1 MLPQDRIFESAT
13 KSKYYNKSMEEI
25 RIGIV
30 GVGKMGSTIAKIL
43 SEKFPLFLYD
53 TAGVPEELKRFEVNI
68 EDLTKKSDIIFIA
81 VKPKDVLDVLS
92 DISTAFGKKLI
103 VSIAAGIK
111 SDALKRFTK
120 RWARV
125 MPNICAEEKEGI
137 FAILT
142 EYEEDSILLK
152 EIFSDYGKVFVVKSD
167 EEIDIFT
174 ATAAS
179 GPGYI
184 SDIFESFEDAF
195 VKAGLPRN
203 IAKVVSAQIFLGTAK
218 MILNGKSPYDI
229 KSSVMTPS
237 GTTAEGLAEI
247 ILTKP
252 FIFRSVEKALE
263 RCKQIS
269 SYYTK

>member
-1 MLPQDRIFESAT
+1 MIKLRDMEWRI
-13 KSKYYNKSMEEI
+13 KVGVI
-25 RIGIV
+25 
-30 GVGKMGSTIAKIL
+30 GVGKMGSIIAKTL
-43 SEKFPLFLYD
+43 CEKFPLFLHD
-53 TAGVPEELKRFEVNI
+53 IAGVPNDLKKFEVNI
-68 EDLTKKSDIIFIA
+68 DELTQKSDIIFIA

-92 DISTAFGKKLI
+92 EISSAFGKRLI
-103 VSIAAGIK
+103 VSAAAGIN
-111 SDALKRFTK
+111 SDVLRRFTK
-120 RWARV
+120 RWGRI

-152 EIFSDYGKVFVVKSD
+152 EMFSEYGKTFIVKSD

-174 ATAAS
+174 ATSSS

-195 VKAGLPRN
+195 VRAGLPRN
-203 IAKVVSAQIFLGTAK
+203 VARIVSAQIFLGTAK
-218 MILNGKSPYDI
+218 MILSGKSPYDI
-229 KSSVMTPS
+229 KSAVMTPA

-252 FIFRSVEKALE
+252 FIFNSVQKALE

-269 SYYTK
+269 SSYTK